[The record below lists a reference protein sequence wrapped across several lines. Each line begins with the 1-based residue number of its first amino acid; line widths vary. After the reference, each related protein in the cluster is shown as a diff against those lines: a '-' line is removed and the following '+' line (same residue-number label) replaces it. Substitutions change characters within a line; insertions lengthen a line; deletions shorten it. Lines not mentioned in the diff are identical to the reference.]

1 MNKVNKKL
9 LPFRSYS
16 ENDVVN
22 EYSLDQ
28 LGEYGMFVKV
38 SRGDLDDI
46 QGEVADN
53 FGASFDRSRSPQW
66 GAKNK
71 ITPTTSGDTK
81 YDVLGVTLWS
91 TLANDEN
98 GQLLKFDKQKR
109 EELYAVISGDAVP
122 VATKGRF
129 LLGPEAFTVTGS
141 APNATG
147 VDSVKPSLG
156 DVVVPSN
163 TEAGKVDI
171 VPTSSIVAS
180 PSTAT
185 EYGENQILGKV
196 IATGAMFSGTAEVI
210 LG

>member
-9 LPFRSYS
+9 LPFRSYN

-46 QGEVADN
+46 EGQVADS

-71 ITPTTSGDTK
+71 ITPCTSGDKK
-81 YDVLGVTLWS
+81 YDVLGITLWS
-91 TLANDEN
+91 TLASDEN
-98 GQLLKFDKQKR
+98 GELLKFNKQKQ

-129 LLGPEAFTVTGS
+129 LLGPESFTVTGA

-147 VDSVKPSLG
+147 VDSVKPAPG
-156 DVVVPSN
+156 YVVVPSN
-163 TEAGKVDI
+163 TENGKVDL
-171 VPTSSIVAS
+171 VPTSSIVSS
-180 PSTAT
+180 PSAAT
-185 EYGENQILGKV
+185 EYGSDQILGKV
-196 IATGAMFSGTAEVI
+196 IATGAMFSGTAEII